1 LSCEQFPVRRIIE
14 TTQPLTENIERNI
27 MSTKN
32 EYMLLFV
39 SSEWYNQLPESEIKN
54 TAAQAK
60 AWLEGLI
67 NRGVAQHGH
76 ALVRAG
82 ARVTGKS
89 GRIITDGPYPESKE
103 AIGGFMTLQAES
115 LEAAAAIAQTNPMIK
130 YGATIEIR
138 QINDVCPLEARVR
151 ELQQLAAAA

>member
-1 LSCEQFPVRRIIE
+1 
-14 TTQPLTENIERNI
+14 

-39 SSEWYNQLPESEIKN
+39 GNEWYNQLPESEIKQV
-54 TAAQAK
+54 AAQAK
-60 AWLEGLI
+60 AWFENLMT
-67 NRGVAQHGH
+67 RGIAKPGN

-89 GRIITDGPYPESKE
+89 ARVITDGPYPESKE

-115 LEAAAAIAQTNPMIK
+115 LEAAAAIAQTNPMLK
-130 YGATIEIR
+130 YGLSIEIR
-138 QINDVCPLEARVR
+138 QTADVCPLDARVR
-151 ELQQLAAAA
+151 ELEQEPAAAAA